1 MNIYKVTDH
10 KNHKQKLLNLIASI
24 PKTTLKE
31 HGTVDKISHTDWSL
45 TGKQEYWKYFTNNI
59 LKTFGDYLCNTYRNN
74 SFKITN
80 GWFQQYQRHDTHG
93 WHTHDNV
100 VYSCIYYLEMP
111 ICAMKTEFKNP
122 KNDKI
127 ETFNVEEGDI
137 LTFSSSIKHR
147 SKSFK
152 NNKRKT
158 VIAFNIK

>member
-1 MNIYKVTDH
+1 
-10 KNHKQKLLNLIASI
+10 
-24 PKTTLKE
+24 
-31 HGTVDKISHTDWSL
+31 
-45 TGKQEYWKYFTNNI
+45 
-59 LKTFGDYLCNTYRNN
+59 
-74 SFKITN
+74 
-80 GWFQQYQRHDTHG
+80 
-93 WHTHDNV
+93 
-100 VYSCIYYLEMP
+100 MP